1 LVDEGEQVFSPAL
14 EAVAQR
20 REELRDALGAAERAI
35 SRPAPGR
42 LDEWTSE
49 VEKALIRLDE
59 AFAGH
64 IAVTEKHG
72 GLYEDLLHRA
82 PRLSRKVEHL
92 REEHGTI
99 SSALERL
106 IARIQEGEV
115 DSETWPIGQVRDDIQ
130 RLLGSIVRHRQVGAD
145 LIYEAYFIDIG
156 GME

>member
-1 LVDEGEQVFSPAL
+1 MDEREQVFSPAL

-20 REELRDALGAAERAI
+20 REELRDALGEAERAI

-42 LDEWTSE
+42 VGAWTSD

-64 IAVTEKHG
+64 IVVTEKPG

-82 PRLSRKVEHL
+82 PRLSRKVDRL

-99 SSALERL
+99 AQRLEAIIERV
-106 IARIQEGEV
+106 QEGDVDTEV
-115 DSETWPIGQVRDDIQ
+115 WPLDEVRDDIQ
-130 RLLGSIVRHRQVGAD
+130 RVLGAMVRHRQVGAD